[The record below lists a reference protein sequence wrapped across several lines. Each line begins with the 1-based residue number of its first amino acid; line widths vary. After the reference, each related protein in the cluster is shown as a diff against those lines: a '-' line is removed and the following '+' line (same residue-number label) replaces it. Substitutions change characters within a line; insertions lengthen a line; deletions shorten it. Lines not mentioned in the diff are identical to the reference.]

1 MWANSKPGVT
11 PADGS
16 TSLDDSQGAHGTEGA
31 TSHLPKGDHTIPNI
45 GMSWHI
51 NIICHQPVNFFLVS
65 GVISREIMNVVLCS
79 FVLWY
84 EAKEFWGGQRGV
96 WYERVLVEVARFLVF
111 FFLGGVLLGEVAI
124 KGDGLLDQETFN
136 WILRGIGFYS

>member
-1 MWANSKPGVT
+1 MDKWANSKPGLT

-16 TSLDDSQGAHGTEGA
+16 EG
-31 TSHLPKGDHTIPNI
+31 SKDDHTIPNI
-45 GMSWHI
+45 GMTWHI
-51 NIICHQPVNFFLVS
+51 NVICHQPVNFFLVS

-84 EAKEFWGGQRGV
+84 ESKEFWGGQRGV